1 MSNESENDKHKIP
14 PVEYSREESIWYLP
28 LNCLVEETVE
38 GIMYE
43 GSEDNVEPLAVD
55 VFCYV
60 SGLVKFTYQGE
71 YFSNKGG
78 TEQMLKKMEAF
89 DLKED
94 KDLDRIGDGW
104 QNNNWF
110 EVAYAS
116 DGNVWPDTYV
126 CHEYAT
132 AVKAVKDIAAFMR
145 EHHRVPTYDEVNGV
159 LDLQLNM

>member
-1 MSNESENDKHKIP
+1 MSNESENDKNKMP
-14 PVEYSREESIWYLP
+14 PVEYSREESIWYDSHDGLA
-28 LNCLVEETVE
+28 EETVE
-38 GIMYE
+38 GII
-43 GSEDNVEPLAVD
+43 SEDFEEAFTMD

-60 SGLVKFTYQGE
+60 AGDVRFRYQGE
-71 YFSNKGG
+71 YFSNKAG

-94 KDLDRIGDGW
+94 KDLERIGDGW

-126 CHEYAT
+126 CHEYT
-132 AVKAVKDIAAFMR
+132 EAVKAVKNIAAFMR
-145 EHHRVPTYDEVNGV
+145 EHHRVPTCDEVHDV
-159 LDLQLNM
+159 LNLQLNM